1 MVSHHLVVM
10 VSVPR
15 YRYEGADHLG
25 ALIVS
30 LVSILLALAAVS
42 VSAWQ
47 VRVSLRSADKSNALP
62 VVSEAFYQWRSPDF
76 NDALRRLI
84 RATERELSVRRFD
97 ALPRQLRQDAYQVCM
112 FFDYLGTL
120 VLYDIVSEDI
130 IIGTMGSRL
139 MQVWITVK
147 PLIDHERKY
156 RRDTY
161 PPGAPPGFLAYYE
174 HLVRRTQDL
183 GGQDAARILQRRA
196 GILNFKSSDTQR
208 PL

>member
-1 MVSHHLVVM
+1 M
-10 VSVPR
+10 
-15 YRYEGADHLG
+15 G

-47 VRVSLRSADKSNALP
+47 VQASLRSADKSNALP
-62 VVSEAFYQWRSPDF
+62 VISEAFGQWRSPEL
-76 NDALRRLI
+76 NDALRRLL
-84 RATERELSVRRFD
+84 RASRKDLSVRRFE

-139 MQVWITVK
+139 MQVWITMK
-147 PLIDHERKY
+147 PLIDHERQY
-156 RRDTY
+156 RLKAY
-161 PPGAPPGFLAYYE
+161 PPGTPPGFLAYYE

-183 GGQDAARILQRRA
+183 GGQDAARNLQKRA
-196 GILNFKSSDTQR
+196 GIRHLEPSFDA
-208 PL
+208 PLS